1 MALVFPC
8 IHSGSEIT
16 IYNVSSGN
24 KLDGIA
30 KYIYDSI
37 SLFIQAYL
45 IKNVLM
51 SFDGD
56 TENIFLCIVMLL
68 ETVSTYICNGYP
80 KLKSVFKFCSH
91 RRTMFWVI
99 PQEQNYKM
107 MLQLNLDFK
116 DMFKNNSKDTRITVL
131 TKTKSI
137 VANFYRWVQ
146 AFKTK
151 STKSKAKFF

>member
-1 MALVFPC
+1 MFPC

-37 SLFIQAYL
+37 NLFIQAYL

-51 SFDGD
+51 SFDGV

-80 KLKSVFKFCSH
+80 KLKSVFEFCSH
-91 RRTMFWVI
+91 RQTMF
-99 PQEQNYKM
+99 
-107 MLQLNLDFK
+107 
-116 DMFKNNSKDTRITVL
+116 
-131 TKTKSI
+131 
-137 VANFYRWVQ
+137 
-146 AFKTK
+146 
-151 STKSKAKFF
+151 